1 MTTACVTNI
10 GSSLGIA
17 FPQEVVDKLNLAS
30 GDQLC
35 LIETPNGVEIT
46 TLTPKQA
53 EQLRLGR
60 QIIVENQEA
69 LRALAK

>member
-1 MTTACVTNI
+1 MTTAHVTNV
-10 GSSLGIA
+10 GASLGIA
-17 FPQEVVDKLNLAS
+17 FPKEVVEKLNLTS

-46 TLTPKQA
+46 TLPPKQA
-53 EQLRLGR
+53 EQLQLGR

>member
-10 GSSLGIA
+10 GSSLGIE

-60 QIIVENQEA
+60 QIIVQNQEA